1 MKVLVTRH
9 RHVLCGMNRGQGQG
23 QHELHVDLD
32 LCLDLDSFRIHD
44 ALGHTV
50 GLPGYLIGRLT
61 KKNV

>member
-1 MKVLVTRH
+1 
-9 RHVLCGMNRGQGQG
+9 MNRGQGHGQG
-23 QHELHVDLD
+23 QHELHVD
-32 LCLDLDSFRIHD
+32 LDLDSFRIHD